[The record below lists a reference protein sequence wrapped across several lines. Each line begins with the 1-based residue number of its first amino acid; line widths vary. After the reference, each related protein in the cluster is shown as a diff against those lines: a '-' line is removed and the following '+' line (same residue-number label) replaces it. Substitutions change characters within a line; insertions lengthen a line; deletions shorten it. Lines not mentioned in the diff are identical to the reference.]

1 MQFHTLDGGLH
12 LDGGSPPPCV
22 LCCVPDTVINGNKER
37 AGTGAT
43 GTWYIFHCWDV
54 WEEGWMSRDGCVGG
68 GLKVLE
74 REVHQ

>member
-1 MQFHTLDGGLH
+1 MQVHTLDGGFL
-12 LDGGSPPPCV
+12 LPPPCV
-22 LCCVPDTVINGNKER
+22 LCCVLDTVINGNEER

-43 GTWYIFHCWDV
+43 GTWYIFH
-54 WEEGWMSRDGCVGG
+54 GGTSRRRLSRDGCVGG